1 MDTLYMRTGATNPL
15 VQTIRVASLEN
26 KNNPI
31 KAELSWQWCRWAK
44 ATKDSLYWSR
54 PLLAEAELSHRNKA
68 ITSPR
73 PSESTTFDPAD
84 LSNWPTDLRTSRQA
98 VIAAV
103 PWSLETSFCS
113 HHNNTDKCQISEAW
127 LDCGPPDAEKCHLQR
142 VWQKKRWIQ
151 LLLRPIY
158 SVLMPKGKSFV
169 QQ

>member
-1 MDTLYMRTGATNPL
+1 MDTLYMRMGATNPL
-15 VQTIRVASLEN
+15 VQIIRVASLEN

-68 ITSPR
+68 IMSPW

-84 LSNWPTDLRTSRQA
+84 LSNR
-98 VIAAV
+98 
-103 PWSLETSFCS
+103 E
-113 HHNNTDKCQISEAW
+113 QISEHPDRLW
-127 LDCGPPDAEKCHLQR
+127 LQLCHGVWKHPSVPIRTARINVRFLKPGWTGALQM
-142 VWQKKRWIQ
+142 QKPASYKESDKKRWIQ
-151 LLLRPIY
+151 LLLRRIY
-158 SVLMPKGKSFV
+158 SVLMPKGKPFV